1 MDFTFDEDQSSL
13 RQLAAEILSGPPER
27 VWPTLAETGLLG
39 IALPEEL
46 GGSGASF
53 IEFCLLVEA
62 RVPLIEGV
70 LLGAAPVA
78 EFGTAEQRAR
88 LIPPVCAGDSVLP
101 AALEHGRAQAIPDK
115 DGWRLCGEHPFVPL
129 AERAQRILVAA
140 SDGLF
145 LVDPAAREVE
155 LRRQDTL
162 TGDPEFV
169 LRLNDTA
176 VAAEDVLRHPGESA
190 EVLEWLLPRITAA
203 YCAQQAGCAAAA
215 LDLTAEHLRTRE
227 QFGRPLGTF
236 QAASQRIADAYIEVE
251 GMRLTA
257 WQAVWRLAEGRDASQ
272 EVEIAA
278 WWACDAGPRVLHTAQ
293 HLHGGLGTDLDYPLH
308 RYFLEGKR
316 TELILGGASARL
328 LGLGGM
334 LAGRS

>member
-1 MDFTFDEDQSSL
+1 MDFTFDEDQLSV
-13 RQLAAEILSGPPER
+13 RQLANDILSGPRER
-27 VWPTLAETGLLG
+27 LWPALAETGLIG

-53 IEFCLLVEA
+53 TEFCLLVEA
-62 RVPLIEGV
+62 GVPLIERV
-70 LLGAAPVA
+70 LLVA
-78 EFGTAEQRAR
+78 EFGTREQRAR
-88 LIPPVCAGDSVLP
+88 LIPPVCAGDSALP
-101 AALEHGRAQAIPDK
+101 AALEPGRAQAVPDK
-115 DGWRLCGEHPFVPL
+115 DGWRLSGEHLFVPQ
-129 AERAQRILVAA
+129 ADRAQRILVAA
-140 SDGLF
+140 DDGLF
-145 LVDPAAREVE
+145 LVDPAGHGVE

-162 TGDPEFV
+162 TGEPEFA
-169 LRLNDTA
+169 LRLDDA
-176 VAAEDVLRHPGESA
+176 VITVADVLRPPGESA
-190 EVLEWLLPRITAA
+190 QVLEWLLPRITAA
-203 YCAQQAGCAAAA
+203 YCVQQAGCAAAA

-227 QFGRPLGTF
+227 QFGRPLGAF
-236 QAASQRIADAYIEVE
+236 QAARQRIADAYIDVE

-257 WQAVWRLAEGRDASQ
+257 WQAAWRLTEGRDAAE

-328 LGLGGM
+328 LGLGEL
-334 LAGRS
+334 LAVSRS